1 MFWETGKNIQ
11 FESLRQSAVGQ
22 LVKDKVDQDSELMM
36 VLITK
41 HRFILGRNQ
50 IQIFLLVTNHYT

>member
-41 HRFILGRNQ
+41 HQFILGGNR
-50 IQIFLLVTNHYT
+50 IHIFLLVSH